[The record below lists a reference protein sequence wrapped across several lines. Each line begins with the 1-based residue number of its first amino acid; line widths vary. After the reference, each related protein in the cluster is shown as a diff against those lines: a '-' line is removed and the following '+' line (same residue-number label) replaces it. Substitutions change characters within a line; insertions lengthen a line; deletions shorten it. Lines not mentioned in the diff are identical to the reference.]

1 MKRPLLGAVILLA
14 ACFPPEK
21 PPKHAPGVK
30 VDPPVECTPV
40 AKLRTEAEQGS
51 LRKAAALFARSKPC
65 EDKEG
70 ALVIAAVLVDLAR
83 YEDALKALERTSGPE
98 VEAIRTSIAE
108 RRAVRSAEVVA
119 SAAAEF
125 RRGLLARDPK
135 EAETKFMHAWTLD
148 APNGQALL
156 HAALRSPELR
166 HVYELD
172 GATPEQRTERTRVL
186 RLLERAEAELGIE
199 TGSKAH
205 AGLATPPVCIGHLHD
220 DLHVRWLADSVHGAL
235 ECSDATL
242 VFEIGIGAPA
252 RVAQWSSDGGF
263 VLDPTRLPRL
273 RWTRGDTAD
282 GFVPRS
288 TRALASPPLAVTVA
302 PKETVGESRILR
314 DGVTAFST
322 VVDTSGAALRLVLFG
337 GGKELA
343 RVPQGYDVHDLD
355 DGRIAVRS
363 TTGVVLSDRAW
374 QKRVTVAGSNAD
386 VSPDGALVL
395 YTQEGNG
402 DELPHRPSPWMRPV
416 NDEKAVTDLWPL
428 LAPAGT
434 VSPASIQWARVGP
447 LTATG
452 DRSLGIQPGGTIRY
466 PGVVIHDRKYA
477 PTDEV
482 ACVTLADKRVYCMDP
497 EGPVDALDPF
507 AAGLVCRVGP
517 HVLPLG
523 ACPSL
528 VKRD

>member
-1 MKRPLLGAVILLA
+1 MKRALLGGVVLLS

-70 ALVIAAVLVDLAR
+70 ALVIASVLVDLAR
-83 YEDALKALERTSGPE
+83 YEDALKALERTSGAE
-98 VEAIRTSIAE
+98 VEAIRTAIAE
-108 RRAVRSAEVVA
+108 RRAVRSPEAVA

-125 RRGLLARDPK
+125 RKGLAARDPK
-135 EAETKFMHAWTLD
+135 EAETKFLHAWTLD

-166 HVYELD
+166 HVYETD
-172 GATPEQRTERTRVL
+172 GATPEQRAERTRVL
-186 RLLERAEAELGIE
+186 RLLERAEAELGVE

-205 AGLATPPVCIGHLHD
+205 GGLATPPVCVGHLHD
-220 DLHVRWLADSVHGAL
+220 DLHVRWLADSVHGAF

-242 VFEIGIGAPA
+242 VFEVGLGAPT
-252 RVAQWSSDGGF
+252 RVAQWSSDGGY

-273 RWTRGDTAD
+273 RWTRGDAAD

-288 TRALASPPLAVTVA
+288 TRALAAPPLAVA
-302 PKETVGESRILR
+302 IAAKEALGESRILR
-314 DGVTAFST
+314 DGVTAFAT
-322 VVDTSGAALRLVLFG
+322 VLDTSGVPLRLVLFG

-343 RVPQGYDVHDLD
+343 VVPRGYDVHDLD

-363 TTGVVLSDRAW
+363 TTGVVLSDRGW
-374 QKRVTVAGSNAD
+374 QKRVTITAANAD

-395 YTQEGNG
+395 FTQEGSG
-402 DELPHRPSPWMRPV
+402 DELPHRPSPWMRPA
-416 NDEKAVTDLWPL
+416 NDEKAVTDLAPL
-428 LAPAGT
+428 LSPAGAVAPAS
-434 VSPASIQWARVGP
+434 VQWARVGP
-447 LTATG
+447 LSASG
-452 DRSLGIQPGGTIRY
+452 DRSLGTQPGGTVRY
-466 PGVVIHDRKYA
+466 PGVVIHDRKYS

-482 ACVTLADKRVYCMDP
+482 ACVTLSDKRVYCMDP
-497 EGPVDALDPF
+497 AGPVDALDPF
-507 AAGLVCRVGP
+507 APGLVCRVGP

-528 VKRD
+528 IEHD

>member
-1 MKRPLLGAVILLA
+1 MKRPLLGLFGAVVLVA

-21 PPKHAPGVK
+21 PPKHEPGVK

-40 AKLRTEAEQGS
+40 AKLRAEAEQGS

-108 RRAVRSAEVVA
+108 RRAVRSAESVA

-135 EAETKFMHAWTLD
+135 EAEAKFLHAWTLD

-156 HAALRSPELR
+156 HAALRSPELK
-166 HVYELD
+166 HVYETD

-186 RLLERAEAELGIE
+186 RLLERAEAELGVE
-199 TGSKAH
+199 TGTKAH
-205 AGLATPPVCIGHLHD
+205 AGLAAPPACLGHLHD
-220 DLHVRWLADSVHGAL
+220 DLRLRWLADSVHGAL
-235 ECSDATL
+235 DCSDASL
-242 VFEIGIGAPA
+242 VFEIGLGAPA
-252 RVAQWSSDGGF
+252 RVAQWSTDGAY
-263 VLDPTRLPRL
+263 VLDAARLPRL
-273 RWTRGDTAD
+273 RWTKGDAAD
-282 GFVPRS
+282 GFIPRT
-288 TRALASPPLAVTVA
+288 TRALPAPPGAITTA
-302 PKETVGESRILR
+302 PKESLGESRVLR
-314 DGVTAFST
+314 DGVTSFAT
-322 VVDTSGAALRLVLFG
+322 VVDTSGAPLRLVLFG

-343 RVPQGYDVHDLD
+343 TVPRGYDVHDLD
-355 DGRIAVRS
+355 DGRIAVRAK
-363 TTGVVLSDRAW
+363 TGVTLSDRAW
-374 QKRVTVAGSNAD
+374 QKRVTITGDDAD

-395 YTQEGNG
+395 FKKDAG
-402 DELPHRPSPWMRPV
+402 PWMRSAS
-416 NDEKAVTDLWPL
+416 DDKTTTDLAPL
-428 LAPAGT
+428 LAPADT
-434 VSPASIQWARVGP
+434 LAPASVQWSRVGP

-452 DRSLGIQPGGTIRY
+452 DRSLGIQPSGTVRF
-466 PGVVIHDRKYA
+466 PGVAIHDRKYS

-482 ACVTLADKRVYCMDP
+482 ACVTAADKRVYCMDP
-497 EGPVDALDPF
+497 EGPVDALDAF
-507 AAGLVCRVGP
+507 APGLICRIGP